1 MENPKVRW
9 VEAHPI
15 VQDGKELILIR
26 DTEGITEHALI
37 VPKEVAFMISLMDG
51 TRALRDIQEEYMRV
65 CGELVYLE
73 HIQGLVD
80 ALDSHLL
87 LFNEHYMDCLAQMRE
102 EYASA
107 PVREPCLAGKSYSA
121 NRMEL
126 IVFLDEMFKGA
137 DGKSYEGKE
146 ITGILAPHIDYSRGM
161 EVYRETYSHLRSV
174 EKPLVIVLG
183 TCHRPTDRIWSI
195 SVKDFSTPLDVI
207 PHPEGLCGLIRENDV
222 LKRYID
228 EWPHRSE
235 HSIELQLPLIQFMAH
250 NDFEMLPI
258 LTGSMQEYIEGQ
270 KGIDDGEITGIVE
283 SFKAVLQDYGKPY
296 VIISGADLAHI
307 GAQFGDQYT
316 LDIGTLA
323 RSKGK
328 DEAML
333 GSVRNVDPKGF
344 FETIRTEGDSR
355 RICGLTPIFFQL
367 CLLQDSA
374 CDVVSYKQ
382 WTDGR
387 SSVSFAGG
395 VFYRKQ

>member
-1 MENPKVRW
+1 MKNPKVRW

-26 DTEGITEHALI
+26 DTEGITEQALI

-51 TRALRDIQEEYMRV
+51 TRSLRDIQEEYMRV

-80 ALDSHLL
+80 ALDSNLL
-87 LFNEHYMDCLAQMRE
+87 LFNEHYTDCLAQMRE
-102 EYASA
+102 EYTSA
-107 PVREPCLAGKSYSA
+107 PVREPFLAGKSYSA

-126 IVFLDEMFKGA
+126 IMFLDEMFKGA
-137 DGKSYEGKE
+137 DGKSYANKE
-146 ITGILAPHIDYSRGM
+146 ITGILAPHIDYSRGK

-174 EKPLVIVLG
+174 EKSLIIVLG

-207 PHPEGLCGLIRENDV
+207 PHPEGLCRLIRENDV

-235 HSIELQLPLIQFMAH
+235 HSIELQLPLIQFMAR

-258 LTGSMQEYIEGQ
+258 LTGSMHEYIEGK
-270 KGIDDGEITGIVE
+270 KGIDDGEIAEIVE
-283 SFKAVLQDYGKPY
+283 NFKAALQDYGKPY
-296 VIISGADLAHI
+296 VVISGADLAHI
-307 GAQFGDQYT
+307 GAQFGDQYA

-323 RSKGK
+323 VSKGK

-333 GSVRNVDPKGF
+333 GSVSNVDPRGF
-344 FETIRTEGDSR
+344 FEAVRAEGDSR

-367 CLLQDSA
+367 CLLQDSL

-382 WTDGR
+382 WTDGS

-395 VFYRKQ
+395 VFYKP

>member
-26 DTEGITEHALI
+26 DIEGITEQALI
-37 VPKEVAFMISLMDG
+37 VSNEVAFMISLMDG

-80 ALDSHLL
+80 ALDTHLL
-87 LFNEHYMDCLAQMRE
+87 LHNEHYMDCLAQMRD

-107 PVREPCLAGKSYSA
+107 PVREPFLAGKSYPA

-126 IVFLDEMFKGA
+126 LMFLDEMFKEA
-137 DGKSYEGKE
+137 DGKRYEGKE

-174 EKPLVIVLG
+174 EKPLIIVLG
-183 TCHRPTDRIWSI
+183 TCHRPTAGIWSI
-195 SVKDFSTPLDVI
+195 SVKDFSTPLNVI
-207 PHPEGLCGLIRENDV
+207 RHPEGLCRLIRKNDM

-235 HSIELQLPLIQFMAH
+235 HSIELQLPLIQFMARH
-250 NDFEMLPI
+250 DFEMLPI
-258 LTGSMQEYIEGQ
+258 LTGSMHEYIEGQ
-270 KGIDDGEITGIVE
+270 KGIDDEEIAGIVE
-283 SFKAVLQDYGKPY
+283 NFKAALQGYGKPY
-296 VIISGADLAHI
+296 VVIAGADLAHI
-307 GAQFGDQYT
+307 GAQFGDNYT
-316 LDIGTLA
+316 LDISTLA

-328 DEAML
+328 DEAIL
-333 GSVRNVDPKGF
+333 GSVSNVDSRGF
-344 FETIRTEGDSR
+344 FEAVRAEGDSR

-395 VFYRKQ
+395 VFYKP

>member
-1 MENPKVRW
+1 MRW

-26 DTEGITEHALI
+26 DMEGITEHALI

-51 TRALRDIQEEYMRV
+51 TRTLRDIQEEYMRV

-73 HIQGLVD
+73 DIQGLVD

-87 LFNEHYMDCLAQMRE
+87 LFNEHYTDCLAQMRE
-102 EYASA
+102 EYANTS
-107 PVREPCLAGKSYSA
+107 VREPYLAGKSYSA

-126 IVFLDEMFKGA
+126 IMFLDEMFKGT
-137 DGKSYEGKE
+137 DGKRYEGKE
-146 ITGILAPHIDYSRGM
+146 ITGLLAPHIDYSRGM
-161 EVYRETYSHLRSV
+161 EVYGETYSHLKAV
-174 EKPLVIVLG
+174 EKPLIVILG
-183 TCHRPTDRIWSI
+183 TCHRPTDGIWSI

-207 PHPEGLCGLIRENDV
+207 PHPEGLCRLIRENDV

-235 HSIELQLPLIQFMAH
+235 HSIELQLPPIQFMAR

-258 LTGSMQEYIEGQ
+258 LTGSMQGYIEGQ
-270 KGIDDGEITGIVE
+270 KSIDDGEITGIVE
-283 SFKAVLQDYGKPY
+283 NFKTVLQGYGKPY

-307 GAQFGDQYT
+307 GAQFGDRYA
-316 LDIGTLA
+316 LDLVTLA
-323 RSKGK
+323 GSKGK
-328 DEAML
+328 DERIL
-333 GSVRNVDPKGF
+333 DSVRNVDPKGF
-344 FETIRTEGDSR
+344 LEAIRAERDSR

-395 VFYRKQ
+395 VFYKRQ